1 MALVGPPNSGKSTL
15 FNRLT
20 GLRQK
25 VANYPGVTVEQRVGR
40 LNGIGRDDLTLID
53 LPGIY
58 GLDSY
63 SEDARVAVDVLH
75 GEMPGTPAPDAILL
89 VLDSLQLRRQ
99 LMLAAPVLALG
110 LPTLV
115 LLNMSDL
122 MEARGGRVDTLA
134 LAQELGVPV
143 AKISATRGAGLDSI
157 THFLNRKAEAEQPVP
172 AEGKI
177 ELPVMGNP
185 RSYRQWA
192 TGISTRTKYKAPLS
206 NAWTKRIDGVLLHK
220 IWGPLI
226 FLAVVFAVFQVVFSI
241 GQPLSDGF
249 GNLLN
254 AGGDRIGALLGH
266 NWVESLLI
274 DGVWRG
280 VASVLVFLPQILLLF
295 LFIGVLED
303 SGYLARAALIADRVM
318 RSIGLNGKAF
328 IPLLSAY
335 ACAVPAIMATR
346 TIENKR
352 DRFATILVAP
362 FMTCSARLPI
372 YMLMIAAFIPNT
384 PLLGDL
390 FGLRAAVMLSLY
402 VLGFV
407 AALGT
412 ARLLKSSIL
421 KASSAPFIL
430 ELPQY
435 RLPTVRS
442 LSLRLVDRGKVFLRQ
457 AGTVILAVT
466 LVLWVLSHV
475 PFHTDLTTS
484 VIGRLGHLIEPAIQP
499 LGFNWK
505 IGIGLLTSVVARE
518 VIVGTL
524 GTLYGA
530 DPATQSLGLQAAL
543 RHDLTLGGA
552 MAAAWLA
559 GLHYWRFGVPI
570 TVAAGA
576 ATLSAAVIAVVFA
589 LMPDLNGHL
598 ASAVVIAC
606 GLAVF
611 AAAMRFDMADP
622 ARVTRKTDIAFWLH
636 LLSAPLIVQ
645 PLIFG
650 FLGGLQDLDTRRALG
665 IIAIFLGLGLVA
677 VIIDRRA
684 ILVSGLAYA
693 GFAFGALIHRPGS
706 NMKRP
711 PRLFWRWAFSC
722 SP

>member
-1 MALVGPPNSGKSTL
+1 MSDCCSTATIKVPIEPRVAGRIRTVALVGPPNSGKSTL

-25 VANYPGVTVEQRVGR
+25 VANYPGLTVEQRVGR
-40 LNGIGRDDLTLID
+40 LNGIGRGDLTLID
-53 LPGIY
+53 LPGVY

-63 SEDARVAVDVLH
+63 SEDARVAVEVLH

-99 LMLAAPVLALG
+99 LMLAAPVLGLG

-122 MEARGGRVDTLA
+122 MEARGGVVDTLA

-157 THFLNRKAEAEQPVP
+157 THFLNRKAEPVRNGSSGNAIEAP
-172 AEGKI
+172 TPGRI

-192 TGISTRTKYKAPLS
+192 TGISTRTKYKAPIS
-206 NAWTKRIDGVLLHK
+206 SEWTKRIDGVLLHR

-249 GNLLN
+249 GDVLN
-254 AGGDRIGALLGH
+254 EGGAKIGALLGH

-280 VASVLVFLPQILLLF
+280 VASVLVFVPQILLLF

-372 YMLMIAAFIPNT
+372 YMLMIAAFIPNK
-384 PLLGDL
+384 PILGDL

-407 AALGT
+407 AALAT
-412 ARLLKSSIL
+412 AWLLKSSIL

-435 RLPTVRS
+435 RLPTIRS
-442 LSLRLVDRGKVFLRQ
+442 LSLRLMDRGQVFLKQ

-466 LVLWVLSHV
+466 IVLWFLSHI
-475 PFHTDLTTS
+475 PFHADLAQS
-484 VIGRLGHLIEPAIQP
+484 VIGRLGQFIEPAIKP

-505 IGIGLLTSVVARE
+505 IGIGLLTSVMARE

-552 MAAAWLA
+552 MAL
-559 GLHYWRFGVPI
+559 
-570 TVAAGA
+570 
-576 ATLSAAVIAVVFA
+576 VVFFAFA
-589 LMPDLNGHL
+589 LQCTSTIAIVRRETNSWRWPALQFVYMSVL
-598 ASAVVIAC
+598 AY
-606 GLAVF
+606 LA
-611 AAAMRFDMADP
+611 
-622 ARVTRKTDIAFWLH
+622 
-636 LLSAPLIVQ
+636 
-645 PLIFG
+645 
-650 FLGGLQDLDTRRALG
+650 ALG
-665 IIAIFLGLGLVA
+665 TNQ
-677 VIIDRRA
+677 A
-684 ILVSGLAYA
+684 ILHFV
-693 GFAFGALIHRPGS
+693 R
-706 NMKRP
+706 
-711 PRLFWRWAFSC
+711 
-722 SP
+722 

>member
-1 MALVGPPNSGKSTL
+1 MSDCCSTATIDVPIEPRVAGKIRTVALVGPPNSGKSTL

-40 LNGIGRDDLTLID
+40 LNGIGRSDLTLID

-63 SEDARVAVDVLH
+63 SEDARVAVEVLH

-143 AKISATRGAGLDSI
+143 AKISATRGVGLDAV
-157 THFLNRKAEAEQPVP
+157 THFLNRKAEPEKLVAT
-172 AEGKI
+172 AAGKI

-192 TGISTRTKYKAPLS
+192 HGVSSRTRYKAPLS
-206 NAWTKRIDGVLLHK
+206 NEWTKRIDGVLLHK

-249 GNLLN
+249 GEVLNL
-254 AGGDRIGALLGH
+254 GGDKIGALLGH

-280 VASVLVFLPQILLLF
+280 VASVLVFVPQILLLF

-372 YMLMIAAFIPNT
+372 YMLMIAAFIPNK
-384 PLLGDL
+384 PLLGDF

-407 AALGT
+407 AALAT
-412 ARLLKSSIL
+412 AWLLKSSIL
-421 KASSAPFIL
+421 RASSAPFIL

-435 RLPTVRS
+435 RFPTVRS
-442 LSLRLVDRGKVFLRQ
+442 LSLRLMDRGKVFLRQ
-457 AGTVILAVT
+457 AGTVILLVT

-475 PFHTDLTTS
+475 PFHADLAHS
-484 VIGRLGHLIEPAIQP
+484 LIGRLGQLIEPVIRP

-505 IGIGLLTSVVARE
+505 IGIGLLTSVMARE

-530 DPATQSLGLQAAL
+530 DSATQSLGLQAAL

-552 MAAAWLA
+552 MAL
-559 GLHYWRFGVPI
+559 
-570 TVAAGA
+570 
-576 ATLSAAVIAVVFA
+576 VVFFAFA
-589 LMPDLNGHL
+589 LQCTSTL
-598 ASAVVIAC
+598 AIVRRETNSW
-606 GLAVF
+606 
-611 AAAMRFDMADP
+611 RWP
-622 ARVTRKTDIAFWLH
+622 A
-636 LLSAPLIVQ
+636 
-645 PLIFG
+645 
-650 FLGGLQDLDTRRALG
+650 LQFVYMG
-665 IIAIFLGLGLVA
+665 V
-677 VIIDRRA
+677 
-684 ILVSGLAYA
+684 LAYLA
-693 GFAFGALIHRPGS
+693 ALATNQVILHFVR
-706 NMKRP
+706 
-711 PRLFWRWAFSC
+711 
-722 SP
+722 

>member
-1 MALVGPPNSGKSTL
+1 MSDCCSTATIEVPIEPRVAGRIRTVALVGPPNSGKSTL

-40 LNGIGRDDLTLID
+40 LSGIGRSDLTLID

-58 GLDSY
+58 GLDTY
-63 SEDARVAVDVLH
+63 SEDARVAVEVLR
-75 GEMPGTPAPDAILL
+75 GEMPGTPEPDAILL
-89 VLDSLQLRRQ
+89 VLDSLHLRRQ

-122 MEARGGRVDTLA
+122 MESRGGRVDTLA

-143 AKISATRGAGLDSI
+143 AKISATRGTGLDSV
-157 THFLNRKAEAEQPVP
+157 TQFLNRKSEPETEAP
-172 AEGKI
+172 APGRI

-206 NAWTKRIDGVLLHK
+206 SQWTRRIDGVLLHK
-220 IWGPLI
+220 VWGPLV
-226 FLAVVFAVFQVVFSI
+226 FLAVVFAVFQVVFAL
-241 GQPLSDGF
+241 GQPLSDGL
-249 GNLLN
+249 GNVLN
-254 AGGDRIGALLGH
+254 AAGDKVGLLMGH
-266 NWVESLLI
+266 GWVESLLI

-352 DRFATILVAP
+352 DRFATILVTP

-372 YMLMIAAFIPNT
+372 YMLMIAAFIPNK

-390 FGLRAAVMLSLY
+390 LGMRAAVMLSLY
-402 VLGFV
+402 VLGFL

-412 ARLLKSSIL
+412 AWLLKSSIL

-442 LSLRLVDRGKVFLRQ
+442 LSLRLMDRGKVFLKQ

-466 LVLWVLSHV
+466 IVLWVLSHL
-475 PFHTDLTTS
+475 PAGTS
-484 VIGRLGHLIEPAIQP
+484 LGESLIGRVGHFIEPVIRP

-505 IGIGLLTSVVARE
+505 IGIGLLTSVMARE

-552 MAAAWLA
+552 MAL
-559 GLHYWRFGVPI
+559 
-570 TVAAGA
+570 
-576 ATLSAAVIAVVFA
+576 VVFFAFALQCTSTLAIVRRETNSWKWPALQFCYMSVLAYLAALATNQAVMA
-589 LMPDLNGHL
+589 LM
-598 ASAVVIAC
+598 
-606 GLAVF
+606 
-611 AAAMRFDMADP
+611 R
-622 ARVTRKTDIAFWLH
+622 
-636 LLSAPLIVQ
+636 
-645 PLIFG
+645 
-650 FLGGLQDLDTRRALG
+650 
-665 IIAIFLGLGLVA
+665 
-677 VIIDRRA
+677 
-684 ILVSGLAYA
+684 
-693 GFAFGALIHRPGS
+693 
-706 NMKRP
+706 
-711 PRLFWRWAFSC
+711 
-722 SP
+722 